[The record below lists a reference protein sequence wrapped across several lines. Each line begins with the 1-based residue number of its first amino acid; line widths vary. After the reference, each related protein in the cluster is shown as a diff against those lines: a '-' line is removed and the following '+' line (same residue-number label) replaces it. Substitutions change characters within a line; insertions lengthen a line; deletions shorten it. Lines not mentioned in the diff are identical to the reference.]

1 MQTENLYIQDS
12 QLVVVKDEDS
22 KRLLAY
28 DSIDGIELSSEGIL
42 LEVNDELANKITQ
55 GFEVDICEY
64 GIDVINEGDVIC

>member
-1 MQTENLYIQDS
+1 MQKENLYIQDS

-28 DSIDGIELSSEGIL
+28 DSIDGITLSSEGIL
-42 LEVNDELANKITQ
+42 LEVCDELADKITQ
-55 GFEVDICEY
+55 GFEIDICEY

>member
-1 MQTENLYIQDS
+1 MQKDSLYIQDS

-22 KRLLAY
+22 NRLLAY
-28 DSIDGIELSSEGIL
+28 DSIDGITLSSEGIL

-55 GFEVDICEY
+55 GFEIDICEY

>member
-1 MQTENLYIQDS
+1 MQKENLYIQDS